1 AVQRCSRPAGEPT
14 LYFRP
19 ERLPL
24 ARAPGIHIR
33 LTWRWLGCGRR
44 SGLGRV
50 RPRLRGLSGLD
61 PVAPFPALRP
71 TFRARATTAA
81 AAAATTPAPPPAPRR
96 PGRRP
101 PRAPRPPAPARAP
114 EWVPSSRRGPCPRP
128 RRPPRRRG
136 RLAPRRGPPRP
147 PRPPRQP
154 EGCHRRTAPVA
165 PGRGGA

>member
-1 AVQRCSRPAGEPT
+1 MYFFFFQAEDGIRDHCVTGVQTCALPISTPAVQRCSRPAGEPT

-24 ARAPGIHIR
+24 ARAPGIHIG
-33 LTWRWLGCGRR
+33 LTWRWLGRGRR

-81 AAAATTPAPPPAPRR
+81 AAAATTPAPP
-96 PGRRP
+96 
-101 PRAPRPPAPARAP
+101 
-114 EWVPSSRRGPCPRP
+114 
-128 RRPPRRRG
+128 
-136 RLAPRRGPPRP
+136 
-147 PRPPRQP
+147 
-154 EGCHRRTAPVA
+154 TAPLRPLA
-165 PGRGGA
+165 

>member
-1 AVQRCSRPAGEPT
+1 RPAGEPT

-33 LTWRWLGCGRR
+33 LTRRWLGRGRR

-81 AAAATTPAPPPAPRR
+81 AAAATTPAPPPPAGALSPPNGSGSAGAGGSLGGTSSIRGLKFGSISTTPIFGISGGATRGPREPRR
-96 PGRRP
+96 NRALREGIPATGACAGRMD
-101 PRAPRPPAPARAP
+101 
-114 EWVPSSRRGPCPRP
+114 
-128 RRPPRRRG
+128 
-136 RLAPRRGPPRP
+136 
-147 PRPPRQP
+147 
-154 EGCHRRTAPVA
+154 
-165 PGRGGA
+165 GGAEDS